1 MIKLN
6 NTLKFTIISYIIFSY
21 SIYTI
26 KPNIMFDNDQSFKK
40 FGLSKSETIYPFWLV
55 TTVFGFIVYL
65 SCLIKGGNY
74 I

>member
-6 NTLKFTIISYIIFSY
+6 NTLKITIISYIVFSY
-21 SIYTI
+21 CIYTI
-26 KPNIMFDNDQSFKK
+26 KPSIMFNNDQSFKK
-40 FGLSKSETIYPFWLV
+40 FGLNKSETIYPFWLV

-65 SCLIKGGNY
+65 SYLIKDGNY